1 MSADPFNSIAG
12 YSAGIPPVAVIDA
25 NGNVVTNVNTVGNVT
40 ANVVYAT
47 YYKFANGSPF
57 TGTPGG
63 NDTQVQFNNAGS
75 FGGIPNVSWNGNTLT
90 LGDVSALSITG
101 GLNGYFLQTDG
112 TGNLTWAAG
121 GNGACAS
128 PGGSNTQVQYNDNGV
143 FGGDVDFVFDK
154 TTNTLTVPTV
164 NAVSHITAAGNI
176 TSNANIQANGYFVGN
191 GYYLTGIA
199 SDLANY
205 VIQPNQSNITSLGN
219 LLYLDITGDI
229 NSSGNAN
236 FSGNIVAGNLNLS
249 RNVSASNAT
258 FASNVTV
265 NGNLRV
271 NYPGTLR
278 SLGNVNFSGSP
289 NINLGTLA
297 NIRISGGVNGYVL
310 STDGT
315 GNLSWTAGGGGGG
328 NGVPGGS
335 NTQIQYNDSGDFGGS
350 PYLTFND
357 VTNTFN
363 IAGNLIA
370 NSIEIGSGVYKFSRS
385 NVYFATTATMANTS
399 LVSLNANS
407 VSSVDYTV
415 IATDITSGNRQVS
428 KLSAVMFQAT
438 CNYNEYSTLSVN
450 GLVGNLTV
458 GYDPGNII
466 SPASVTLYV
475 EPTNTNLSSYKIQ
488 MTVYEE

>member
-1 MSADPFNSIAG
+1 
-12 YSAGIPPVAVIDA
+12 
-25 NGNVVTNVNTVGNVT
+25 
-40 ANVVYAT
+40 
-47 YYKFANGSPF
+47 
-57 TGTPGG
+57 
-63 NDTQVQFNNAGS
+63 
-75 FGGIPNVSWNGNTLT
+75 
-90 LGDVSALSITG
+90 
-101 GLNGYFLQTDG
+101 
-112 TGNLTWAAG
+112 
-121 GNGACAS
+121 
-128 PGGSNTQVQYNDNGV
+128 
-143 FGGDVDFVFDK
+143 
-154 TTNTLTVPTV
+154 
-164 NAVSHITAAGNI
+164 
-176 TSNANIQANGYFVGN
+176 
-191 GYYLTGIA
+191 
-199 SDLANY
+199 
-205 VIQPNQSNITSLGN
+205 
-219 LLYLDITGDI
+219 
-229 NSSGNAN
+229 
-236 FSGNIVAGNLNLS
+236 
-249 RNVSASNAT
+249 
-258 FASNVTV
+258 
-265 NGNLRV
+265 
-271 NYPGTLR
+271 
-278 SLGNVNFSGSP
+278 VNFSGSP

-415 IATDITSGNRQVS
+415 IATDTTSGNRQVS